1 MTYYVEINRRSNVE
15 ELENLIKEIAIDEG
29 ITFKDAIK
37 LAINVLRINQS
48 HQPDKNST
56 PVDGGN
62 YFDG

>member
-1 MTYYVEINRRSNVE
+1 ME

-37 LAINVLRINQS
+37 LAINVLRINQAN
-48 HQPDKNST
+48 QPDENST

-62 YFDG
+62 HFDG

>member
-1 MTYYVEINRRSNVE
+1 ME

-29 ITFKDAIK
+29 ITLKDAIK